1 LEREDEAV
9 TTPFLWL
16 LAATLAAQDSGFWTQ
31 PENVAVTA
39 LIGGSVA
46 IYAISKLDIV
56 KSMFGYFL
64 ILLVLCIIIMVMPV
78 FSDTGTEQYAEQTLT
93 LINELLRS
101 LIKWINVQVS
111 GASTFPF
118 LLGGNK

>member
-1 LEREDEAV
+1 M
-9 TTPFLWL
+9 TTPFLYL
-16 LAATLAAQDSGFWTQ
+16 LAATLVAQDSGFWNQ
-31 PENVAVTA
+31 PENIAVTA

-46 IYAISKLDIV
+46 VYSISKLDII

-64 ILLVLCIIIMVMPV
+64 ILLVLCIVIIVMPV

-101 LIKWINVQVS
+101 LIKWVNTQVS
-111 GASTFPF
+111 GAVTVP
-118 LLGGNK
+118 LLFGGTK